1 MGKWID
7 VEVEVSVRKYPIDTD
22 ALAGLL
28 VSSKRAS
35 GYTNSQ
41 IADVL
46 GKPKTLV
53 EHWFRTDRYFAIPD
67 EDAWYPLK
75 QMLGIRTDEFDK
87 AVTTFEFRGGLL
99 RHEQQNLFRR
109 HLPDTHGKQRQYPV
123 FGGEMSKKIS
133 CTLKIRGGC

>member
-87 AVTTFEFRGGLL
+87 AVTTFEFRGGCYDMSN
-99 RHEQQNLFRR
+99 RI
-109 HLPDTHGKQRQYPV
+109 Y
-123 FGGEMSKKIS
+123 FGDIS
-133 CTLKIRGGC
+133 PTLTANSGNTLYLVEK